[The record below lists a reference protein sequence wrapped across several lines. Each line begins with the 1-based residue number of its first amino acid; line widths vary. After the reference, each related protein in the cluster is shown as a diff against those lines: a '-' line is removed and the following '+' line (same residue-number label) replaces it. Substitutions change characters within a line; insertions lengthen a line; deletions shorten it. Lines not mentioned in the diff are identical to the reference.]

1 MVKKSAKVNQ
11 EIKLLYIQLEEQ
23 MTHMLKFENQRE
35 KKGKKKWLESK
46 MEQLCYP
53 RGLIRIQD
61 KQGNVSFNPPVNPS
75 SCPAYFP
82 QVKCTI
88 WLHT

>member
-1 MVKKSAKVNQ
+1 MN
-11 EIKLLYIQLEEQ
+11 
-23 MTHMLKFENQRE
+23 HMLKFENQRG

-61 KQGNVSFNPPVNPS
+61 KQEMSPLT
-75 SCPAYFP
+75 Y
-82 QVKCTI
+82 
-88 WLHT
+88 W

>member
-35 KKGKKKWLESK
+35 KKGKKKWKLS
-46 MEQLCYP
+46 
-53 RGLIRIQD
+53 G
-61 KQGNVSFNPPVNPS
+61 
-75 SCPAYFP
+75 
-82 QVKCTI
+82 
-88 WLHT
+88 WLAGGCFW